1 MTTEKKK
8 IPILAFR
15 QIAGNE
21 IQAKKEDS
29 GNLTFNV
36 QALGGEVIEHWWFGR
51 IVQDMAGMTMA
62 AERIPLDYNHD
73 AGEVIGF
80 AEIQSTIEGLFLTA
94 TIVPF
99 ENDRGAEIAHKI
111 AAGVPYQSSIDYV
124 PTKPDEILY
133 EYIAENEITQVNGK
147 EFEGPLTVVR
157 KWTLHGLAICPH
169 GADSDTSV
177 KAQQS
182 KNEDNTMEVS
192 VMEKTNEKEVQA
204 QEEVLPIVDS
214 RAEFRQFVA
223 EFGAEKASEYF
234 QKGLTFEQAEKQS
247 ASDTK
252 AELEALKQS
261 KDAADKE
268 LAELKAANDAHK
280 QSQEVDAHFDG
291 ETETATFTR
300 QSIRAMSREEY
311 QQNRDAILAAAN
323 KGEVK

>member
-1 MTTEKKK
+1 MANKERV
-8 IPILAFR
+8 PVSALR

-21 IQAKKEDS
+21 IQATKEEN

-36 QALGGEVIEHWWFGR
+36 QALGGEIIDHWWFGR
-51 IVQDMAGMTMA
+51 VIQDLDGMSMGGDK
-62 AERIPLDYNHD
+62 IPLDYNHF
-73 AGEVIGF
+73 EVIGY
-80 AEIQSTIEGLFLTA
+80 AELQSKDEVLKLGA

-99 ENDRGAEIAHKI
+99 EKDRGAEVAHKI
-111 AAGVPYQSSIDYV
+111 GEGVPYQASIDYV
-124 PTKPDEILY
+124 PTKPDELLY
-133 EYIAENEITQVNGK
+133 EYIDEGEMTHVNGK

-182 KNEDNTMEVS
+182 MNKENTMEVS
-192 VMEKTNEKEVQA
+192 IMEKTNEKEVQA
-204 QEEVLPIVDS
+204 QDVPVVDS

-223 EFGAEKASEYF
+223 EFGAKKAGEYF

-261 KDAADKE
+261 TAETEKE
-268 LAELKAANDAHK
+268 LAELKTAKEALK
-280 QSQEVDAHFDG
+280 QSQDVDGHFDG
-291 ETETATFTR
+291 ATETATFTR

-311 QQNRDAILAAAN
+311 QQNRDAILVASN
-323 KGEVK
+323 NGELK